1 MTLELSTADV
11 PQEDDL
17 QKVRLVVAAI
27 GQGLQ
32 DTLSIAEKSGVSRR
46 HVGYAI
52 NAAMVLG
59 WAAEGE
65 QELVATE
72 TGKKLLEAA
81 VGTPD
86 ERALLRTAIE
96 ASAALKALAPDL
108 LAAAGPTREQ
118 LGDRIALA
126 TGLSKST
133 SLRRAQALLAWRRQV
148 LEVAPPAK
156 G

>member
-27 GQGLQ
+27 GEGLQ

-65 QELVATE
+65 DQLIATE
-72 TGKKLLEAA
+72 TGKKLLGAA

-86 ERALLRTAIE
+86 ERTLLRAAIE
-96 ASAALKALAPDL
+96 ASPALKALAPDL
-108 LAAAGPTREQ
+108 LAAAPPTRAQ
-118 LGDRIALA
+118 LGDRIAEA

-133 SLRRAQALLAWRRQV
+133 SMRRAQALLAWRRQV
-148 LEVAPPAK
+148 LGDAK
-156 G
+156 VQA